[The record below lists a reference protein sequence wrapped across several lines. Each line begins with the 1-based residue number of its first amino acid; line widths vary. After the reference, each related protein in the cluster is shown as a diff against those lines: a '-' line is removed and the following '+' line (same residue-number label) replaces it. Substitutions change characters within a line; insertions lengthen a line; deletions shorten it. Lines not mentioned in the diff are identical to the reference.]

1 MFIDLTNKLFTE
13 EEEEDEDEE
22 DEDEEEDDEEDE
34 QSEDE
39 DDEEDA
45 EDEGKLTEIEEKRTK
60 GKVSSC
66 VLKGWVYSKIRTGL
80 FLTQVFCSF
89 L

>member
-1 MFIDLTNKLFTE
+1 MFIDLTNKLFT
-13 EEEEDEDEE
+13 EEEDEDEE

-34 QSEDE
+34 QSED

-60 GKVSSC
+60 GKVSLC

-80 FLTQVFCSF
+80 FLTQFLCSF